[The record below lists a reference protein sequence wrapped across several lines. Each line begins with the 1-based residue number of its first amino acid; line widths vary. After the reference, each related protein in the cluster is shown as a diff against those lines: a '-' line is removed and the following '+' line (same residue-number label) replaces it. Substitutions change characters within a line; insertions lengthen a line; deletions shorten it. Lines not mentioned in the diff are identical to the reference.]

1 MSRLDITNSFFY
13 RRRYIIGYGLVAIGL
28 IAVLLFAGFYL
39 PGGISTTEMQSTI
52 KSNTINFS
60 DLNTLAITNLPY
72 HLLQKISLDT
82 FGLSVISIKLP
93 SILLSFLS
101 AIGMVI
107 LLSRWFKP
115 NISVLASLIAITTG
129 QFLFIAQDGTPGILY
144 LFWAVWLMLLATMAI
159 TKTKY
164 RTIIK
169 ICFFILAA
177 LSLYTPLSIYI
188 LIAMLTST
196 LIHPHLRY
204 LFRRISRPELIAG
217 LVFAIILT
225 IPLILACVKNLS
237 LALTLL
243 GIPLHWPDFMSNI
256 GSLGT
261 QYFGFIGPK
270 SSTMITPV
278 FALGSILIITLGIFN
293 TIKNRETARSYII
306 LTWLLCL
313 TPFIVFNPSLNIAM
327 FLPLVL
333 LLAYGLKF
341 LLSYW
346 YSLFPNNPY
355 ARIGGLIPIIIL
367 VVALVISGTD
377 RYIYSYRYDPNIV
390 PLFSKDITLIPKNTK
405 KLVVSS
411 NEIPFY
417 TLLEKYNNNITI
429 TENAKGDDVTLL
441 ATKEAKK
448 NFTGYKIDKIITT
461 QSLKDADRFYLYKKI
476 TD

>member
-13 RRRYIIGYGLVAIGL
+13 RRRYIIGYGLVALGL

-39 PGGISTTEMQSTI
+39 PGGISTAEMQSAI
-52 KSNTINFS
+52 KSSTIDFS

-82 FGLSVISIKLP
+82 FGLSIISIKLP

-101 AIGMVI
+101 AIGMII

-115 NISVLASLIAITTG
+115 NISVLASIIAITTG

-164 RTIIK
+164 RTLIK
-169 ICFFILAA
+169 IGFCILAA
-177 LSLYTPLSIYI
+177 LSLYTPLGVYI

-217 LVFAIILT
+217 FIFSIILAM
-225 IPLILACVKNLS
+225 PLILACFKNSS

-243 GIPLHWPDFMSNI
+243 GIPLHLPSFMDNI
-256 GSLGT
+256 SSLGA
-261 QYFGFIGPK
+261 QYFGFIEPK
-270 SSTMITPV
+270 STTMITPV
-278 FALGSILIITLGIFN
+278 FALGSILIIALGIFY
-293 TIKNRETARSYII
+293 TIKNRSTARSYII

-313 TPFIVFNPSLNIAM
+313 LPFIVFDPSLNIAM
-327 FLPLVL
+327 FLPLVI

-346 YSLFPNNPY
+346 YGLFPNNPY
-355 ARIGGLIPIIIL
+355 ARVGGLIPIIVL
-367 VVALVISGTD
+367 VTALVFSGTD
-377 RYIYSYRYDPNIV
+377 RYIYSYRYDPSIV
-390 PLFSKDITLIPKNTK
+390 PLFSKDITLIPKDTK
-405 KLVVSS
+405 KLIVAS
-411 NEIPFY
+411 NELPFY
-417 TLLEKYNNNITI
+417 TLLEKYNKNITI
-429 TENAKGDDVTLL
+429 LSSPKSDDNTFL

-448 NFTGYKIDKIITT
+448 DFASYKIDKIITT
-461 QSLKDADRFYLYKKI
+461 PSLKDSDRFYLYKKI